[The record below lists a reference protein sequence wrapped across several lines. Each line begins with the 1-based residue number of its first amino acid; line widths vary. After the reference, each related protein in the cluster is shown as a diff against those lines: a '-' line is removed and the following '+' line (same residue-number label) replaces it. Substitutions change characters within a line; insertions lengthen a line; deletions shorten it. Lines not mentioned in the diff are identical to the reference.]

1 MDIKSKIERELKSF
15 SCLFECRIATVG
27 TSARE
32 SEQFAVL
39 PRRSALGYEAINFL
53 VTSPENAAQ
62 SFSLLD
68 SNVQFLFV
76 DIESKKEIDLMSI
89 AKKIVKKATIIA
101 YKPNDTT
108 LEAADLFLR
117 HHFHDDLVNKNI
129 MIYGAGNLGSKL
141 ALRLAE
147 RGSNIY
153 LSSRNNDKTKEIVKT
168 LNYLLPK
175 YSKNSIKLV
184 TGDEDLFLKID
195 SLISFTSSSN
205 VIPPSFASYIK
216 KGGLALDG
224 GINNFS
230 PEFILKANESTITC
244 YRLDVRAAFPH
255 TVLYLID
262 YIRDFYTNIQGEEKR
277 NQTRLVAGGII
288 GNDGDIVVDRIKT
301 PAQIVGVANGVGG
314 LKAEKDLTAK
324 DQQQLNEIL
333 QQINKYK
340 Q

>member
-1 MDIKSKIERELKSF
+1 MDITFKIEQEINSF
-15 SCLFECRIATVG
+15 SCPFECRIATVG
-27 TSARE
+27 TTARE

-53 VTSPENAAQ
+53 VTSPEDAAQ
-62 SFSLLD
+62 SFLQLD
-68 SNVQFLFV
+68 SHVQFLFI

-89 AKKIVKKATIIA
+89 AKKAVKKAEIIA

-117 HHFHDDLVNKNI
+117 HYFLDDLANKNI

-153 LSSRNNDKTKEIVKT
+153 LSSRNESKTKEIVKT

-175 YSKNSIKLV
+175 YSKNPIQLV
-184 TGDEDLFLKID
+184 TGQEDLSFKID

-205 VIPPSFASYIK
+205 VIPPSFASFIK

-230 PEFILKANESTITC
+230 PEFIIKANESTITC

-277 NQTRLVAGGII
+277 NQIKLVAGGII
-288 GNDGDIVVDRIKT
+288 GNDGDIVVDRIKN
-301 PAQIVGVANGVGG
+301 PGQIVGVANGVGG
-314 LKAEKDLTAK
+314 LKAEKDLTGK
-324 DQQQLNEIL
+324 NRQQINEIL
-333 QQINKYK
+333 QLINKHK